1 LILLQ
6 KIAILTGGKFMKTI
20 SLVPICVLL
29 LSGFCNALAAEP
41 TRFTKDQLKLPGKKG
56 ACFTLK
62 QEAGKLTENGARNLA
77 RVKAL
82 NVSWNYSW
90 NTHHVSEQP
99 KEIEF
104 VPMIWT
110 GTDKQKLQERI
121 ATEVTPNIKAGKSK
135 RLLGFNEPDQK
146 EQSNIPYTLALELW
160 PALEKLGIPLCS
172 PACANPE
179 GIKDEKAKGVPGTWM
194 RDFMKEAD
202 ARGYRVDYIGVH
214 SYGGTG
220 AADFKAKMKRIY
232 EKYGKRP
239 LLITEF
245 AVADWK
251 TGGDIKKN
259 RHSAENI
266 LKFMKEVIPWLEEQE
281 WIAGY
286 AWFSFKPDSAPGAP
300 SALFDAEGNLTA
312 CGKYYRSV
320 TPQNPKGDQTIKPDP
335 IQQRDEK
342 SKLQDL

>member
-1 LILLQ
+1 VG
-6 KIAILTGGKFMKTI
+6 KEVAIIKKMKTTHLI
-20 SLVPICVLL
+20 ILSALLVSNHWSLQ
-29 LSGFCNALAAEP
+29 AASAP
-41 TRFTKDQLKLPGKKG
+41 RFTTEQLKLPGKKG

-62 QEAGKLTENGARNLA
+62 QKEGKLTEAGTQNMD

-90 NTHHVSEQP
+90 GPTTVEEQP
-99 KEIEF
+99 KNIEF
-104 VPMIWT
+104 VPMIWS
-110 GTDKQKLQERI
+110 GKDKQKLEEKLK
-121 ATEVTPNIKAGKSK
+121 TEVIPSIKSGKVK

-146 EQSNIPYTLALELW
+146 EQGNMPYTLALELW
-160 PALEKLGIPLCS
+160 PALEKLNIPLCS

-179 GIKDEKAKGVPGTWM
+179 GVKDDTVTGVPGSWM

-202 ARGYRVDYIGVH
+202 KRGYRVDYIGVH
-214 SYGGTG
+214 CYGGSN

-259 RHSAENI
+259 RHNPAAI
-266 LKFMKEVIPWLEEQE
+266 LAFMKEVIPWLEEQD
-281 WIAGY
+281 WILGY

-300 SALFDAEGNLTA
+300 SALFDKDGNLTA
-312 CGKYYRSV
+312 CGRYYKSV

-335 IQQRDEK
+335 VRE
-342 SKLQDL
+342 SK

>member
-1 LILLQ
+1 
-6 KIAILTGGKFMKTI
+6 MKTL
-20 SLVPICVLL
+20 SPIPACVLL
-29 LSGFCNALAAEP
+29 LSGFCTTLAAETP
-41 TRFTKDQLKLPGKKG
+41 QFTKDQLKLPGKKG

-62 QEAGKLTENGARNLA
+62 QEEGKLTEAGTQNMA

-99 KEIEF
+99 KDIEF
-104 VPMIWT
+104 VPMLWT
-110 GTDKQKLQERI
+110 GKNLEQVQERI
-121 ATEVTPNIKAGKSK
+121 TKEVLPNVKAGKSK

-146 EQSNIPYTLALELW
+146 EQSNIPYTVALDLW
-160 PALEKLGIPLCS
+160 PALEKLNIPLCS

-179 GIKDEKAKGVPGTWM
+179 GIKDEKVTGVPGSWM

-202 ARGYRVDYIGVH
+202 KRGYRVDYIGVH
-214 SYGGTG
+214 SYGGSS

-259 RHSAENI
+259 RHNPAAI
-266 LKFMKEVIPWLEEQE
+266 LAFMKEVLPWLEEQD
-281 WIAGY
+281 WILGY
-286 AWFSFKPDSAPGAP
+286 AWFSFQPDSAPGAP
-300 SALFDAEGNLTA
+300 SALFDAKGNLTA
-312 CGKYYRSV
+312 CGRYYKSV

-335 IQQRDEK
+335 VHE
-342 SKLQDL
+342 SK

>member
-1 LILLQ
+1 
-6 KIAILTGGKFMKTI
+6 MKALRVATI
-20 SLVPICVLL
+20 GALV
-29 LSGFCNALAAEP
+29 LSGYCSLLASEP
-41 TRFTKDQLKLPGKKG
+41 TRFTKEQLKLPGKKG

-62 QEAGKLTENGARNLA
+62 QEEGKLTEAGAQNMA

-99 KEIEF
+99 KAIEF

-110 GTDKQKLQERI
+110 GSDKQKLQERL
-121 ATEVTPNIKAGKSK
+121 AAEVVPNIKAGKSK

-146 EQSNIPYTLALELW
+146 EQSNIPYTVALDLW
-160 PALEKLGIPLCS
+160 PALEKLNIPLCS
-172 PACANPE
+172 PACANSE
-179 GIKDEKAKGVPGTWM
+179 GIKDDKVTGVPGSWM

-202 ARGYRVDYIGVH
+202 KRGYRVDYIGVH
-214 SYGGTG
+214 SYGGSS

-239 LLITEF
+239 LLISEF

-259 RHSAENI
+259 RHSSENI
-266 LKFMKEVIPWLEEQE
+266 LKFMKEVLPWLEEQD
-281 WIAGY
+281 WILGY

-300 SALFDAEGNLTA
+300 SALFDKAGNLTA
-312 CGKYYRSV
+312 CGRYYKSV
-320 TPQNPKGDQTIKPDP
+320 TPQDPKGDQTIKPDP
-335 IQQRDEK
+335 LRE
-342 SKLQDL
+342 SK

>member
-1 LILLQ
+1 M
-6 KIAILTGGKFMKTI
+6 KASHAIAICA
-20 SLVPICVLL
+20 LV
-29 LSGFCNALAAEP
+29 LSGYCSLLASETP
-41 TRFTKDQLKLPGKKG
+41 RFTKEQLKLPGKKG

-62 QEAGKLTENGARNLA
+62 QAEGKLTEAGTQNMD

-99 KEIEF
+99 KDIEF
-104 VPMIWT
+104 LPMLWT
-110 GTDKQKLQERI
+110 GKNLAQVQERL
-121 ATEVTPNIKAGKSK
+121 TKEVLPNVKAGKSK

-146 EQSNIPYTLALELW
+146 EQSNIPYTVALELW
-160 PALEKLGIPLCS
+160 PALEKLNIPLCS

-179 GIKDEKAKGVPGTWM
+179 GIKDEKVTGVPGSWM
-194 RDFMKEAD
+194 RDFMTEAD
-202 ARGYRVDYIGVH
+202 KRGYRVDYIGVH
-214 SYGGTG
+214 SYGGSS

-259 RHSAENI
+259 RHNPAAI
-266 LKFMKEVIPWLEEQE
+266 LAFMKEVLPWLEEQD
-281 WIAGY
+281 WILGY
-286 AWFSFKPDSAPGAP
+286 AWFSFQPDSAPGAP
-300 SALFDAEGNLTA
+300 SALFDNDGKLTA
-312 CGKYYRSV
+312 CGRYYKSV
-320 TPQNPKGDQTIKPDP
+320 TPQNPKGDQTITSDP
-335 IQQRDEK
+335 IRE
-342 SKLQDL
+342 SK